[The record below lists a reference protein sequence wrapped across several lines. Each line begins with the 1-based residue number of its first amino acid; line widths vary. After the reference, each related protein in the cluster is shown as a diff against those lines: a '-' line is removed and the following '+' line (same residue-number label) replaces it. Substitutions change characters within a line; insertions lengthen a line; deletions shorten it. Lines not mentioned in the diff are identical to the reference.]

1 MAVNRLELTENG
13 RASMAKKIL
22 ALQREAS
29 EENDNVKKFFN
40 RIPSL
45 SPREVKTINQSIEF
59 GKTQRQR
66 YLGRVEKRRREQFE
80 PFQTKHRATRHASKE
95 AVNQRGLGRSEE
107 SLEALRK
114 TKSILKSGPKGLR
127 IYYEFDE

>member
-59 GKTQRQR
+59 GKSQRQR
-66 YLGRVEKRRREQFE
+66 YLGRVEKRR
-80 PFQTKHRATRHASKE
+80 
-95 AVNQRGLGRSEE
+95 
-107 SLEALRK
+107 LE
-114 TKSILKSGPKGLR
+114 
-127 IYYEFDE
+127 